1 MRKITYIT
9 YQGIPSLSTIA
20 HGIHTFSNIKYFAK
34 NDYKVDLIFPL
45 REKNSTTDINKLKN
59 FYEIDEDFEIQA
71 TKHYLPF
78 GRVRI
83 LEKYMYIFSHIIWSF
98 YVSNKI
104 SREKNLYVFTLSDW
118 VFYFLSR
125 KGINVVFEC
134 HDITKLRIKIVNKAM
149 KSGNSKLIC
158 INKFIK
164 EDLELDSEKNVI
176 VLENGYDGELFK
188 NLDEKDEK
196 TKIIFSGNLQRF
208 GKSRGVE
215 EIINYFIDSEFSLI
229 AELHIYGGPEDY
241 SLKIKDQYKNQNVF
255 IHGHIKRKQLS
266 KILSSSHIGIMC
278 NTDSMHA
285 ERHTSPVKYFE
296 YLGSGLTVV
305 ATNSLAHK
313 QLPFQEQIYYFDLE
327 RKDSFLSA
335 LEKALKQ
342 RVTIKPQN
350 IESLTLENRMKK
362 LVKFINARPEGLE
375 PSTP

>member
-34 NDYKVDLIFPL
+34 NDYKVNLIFPL
-45 REKNSTTDINKLKN
+45 REKGSTTDINKLKN

-83 LEKYMYIFSHIIWSF
+83 LKKYMYIFSHIIWSF

-104 SREKNLYVFTLSDW
+104 SREKDLYVFTLSDW

-134 HDITKLRIKIVNKAM
+134 HDITKLRTKIVNRAM
-149 KSGNSKLIC
+149 NSGNSKLIC

-176 VLENGYDGELFK
+176 VLENGYDSDLFK
-188 NLDEKDEK
+188 KLNEKDEK

-208 GKSRGVE
+208 GKSRGIE
-215 EIINYFIDSEFSLI
+215 EIINYFINSEFSVS

-241 SLKIKDQYKNQNVF
+241 ALKIKDQYKNQNVF

-342 RVTIKPQN
+342 RASNKPHN

>member
-34 NDYKVDLIFPL
+34 NDYKVNLIFPL

-59 FYEIDEDFEIQA
+59 FYEIEEDFEIQA

-78 GRVRI
+78 GRVRF

-104 SREKNLYVFTLSDW
+104 SREKDLYVFTLSDW
-118 VFYFLSR
+118 VFYFLSK

-134 HDITKLRIKIVNKAM
+134 HDLTKLRIKIVNKAM

-158 INKFIK
+158 TNKFIK
-164 EDLELDSEKNVI
+164 EDLKLDSEKNVI
-176 VLENGYDGELFK
+176 VLANGYDSDIFK
-188 NLDEKDEK
+188 NLNEKDEK

-208 GKSRGVE
+208 GKGRGID
-215 EIINYFIDSEFSLI
+215 EIINYFINSEFNLI
-229 AELHIYGGPEDY
+229 SELHIYGGPEEY
-241 SLKIKDQYKNQNVF
+241 ASKIKDKYKNQNVF

-266 KILSSSHIGIMC
+266 KVLSSSHIGIMC
-278 NTDSMHA
+278 NTDSRHA

-296 YLGSGLTVV
+296 YLGSGMTVI

-313 QLPFQEQIYYFDLE
+313 QLPLQDQIYYFDLE
-327 RKDSFLSA
+327 SKNSFLIA
-335 LEKALKQ
+335 LEKALKHK
-342 RVTIKPQN
+342 VENKLPSID
-350 IESLTLENRMKK
+350 SLTLEHRMKK
-362 LVKFINARPEGLE
+362 LVKFINARSEGLE

>member
-34 NDYKVDLIFPL
+34 NDYKVNLIFPL
-45 REKNSTTDINKLKN
+45 REKGSTTDINKLKN

-83 LEKYMYIFSHIIWSF
+83 LKKYMYIFSHIIWSF

-104 SREKNLYVFTLSDW
+104 SREKDLYVFTLSDW

-134 HDITKLRIKIVNKAM
+134 HDITKLRTKIVNRAM
-149 KSGNSKLIC
+149 NSGNSKLIC

-176 VLENGYDGELFK
+176 VLENGYDSDLFK
-188 NLDEKDEK
+188 KLNEKDEK

-208 GKSRGVE
+208 GKSRGIE
-215 EIINYFIDSEFSLI
+215 EIINYFINSEFSLI

-241 SLKIKDQYKNQNVF
+241 ALKIKDKFNNQNVF

-266 KILSSSHIGIMC
+266 KVLSSSHIGIMC
-278 NTDSMHA
+278 NTDSRHA

-296 YLGSGLTVV
+296 YLGSGMTVI
-305 ATNSLAHK
+305 ATNSLAHN
-313 QLPFQEQIYYFDLE
+313 QLPFQDQIYYFDLE
-327 RKDSFLSA
+327 SNNSFLSA
-335 LEKALKQ
+335 LEKALKHK
-342 RVTIKPQN
+342 VENKSPN
-350 IESLTLENRMKK
+350 IDSLTLEHRMKK
-362 LVKFINARPEGLE
+362 LIKFINARPEGLE

>member
-45 REKNSTTDINKLKN
+45 REKNSTTDINRLKN

-98 YVSNKI
+98 YVSIKL
-104 SREKNLYVFTLSDW
+104 SREKDLCVFTLSDW
-118 VFYFLSR
+118 VFYFLSS

-176 VLENGYDGELFK
+176 VLENGYDGDLFK
-188 NLDEKDEK
+188 NLNEKDEK

-208 GKSRGVE
+208 GKSRGIE
-215 EIINYFIDSEFSLI
+215 EIISYFINSEFSAI

-241 SLKIKDQYKNQNVF
+241 ALKIKDQYKNQNVF

-266 KILSSSHIGIMC
+266 QVLSSSHIGIMC
-278 NTDSMHA
+278 NTESMHA

-327 RKDSFLSA
+327 SKDSFLSA

-342 RVTIKPQN
+342 RVENKPVN

>member
-9 YQGIPSLSTIA
+9 YQGIPSSSTIA

-34 NDYKVDLIFPL
+34 NDYKVNLIFPL

-104 SREKNLYVFTLSDW
+104 SREKDLYVFTLSDW

-188 NLDEKDEK
+188 NVDEKDEK

-208 GKSRGVE
+208 GKSRGIE
-215 EIINYFIDSEFSLI
+215 KIINYFIDSEFSLI

-255 IHGHIKRKQLS
+255 VHGHIKRKQLS

-305 ATNSLAHK
+305 ATNSLAHN

-342 RVTIKPQN
+342 RASNKPHN